1 MNLIEEEKEN
11 CAWKVLEFYED
22 QENWLSFSDG
32 MPSEVEKDHGKLA
45 GLAVKVIEERDKDEI
60 ERLSSLINIAI
71 GFY

>member
-1 MNLIEEEKEN
+1 
-11 CAWKVLEFYED
+11 
-22 QENWLSFSDG
+22 